1 MVILFTLWLILKWS
15 FPTWLWVIGGLLF
28 AGHIAKTGKG
38 IRDISKGNYKRKKK
52 TSIGSQSAML
62 PVFLALALTFGS
74 LPDGNAIIQD
84 GQGWIIL
91 FILIL
96 SGLLTG
102 AVVTA
107 NSSNKKKKKIS
118 VKSDGE
124 IIKEA
129 HSEDSASEGKNLVI
143 RVDEGGKNKSN
154 FKINLKVARMFSKMI
169 PKKAREEMEKKGI
182 DLNDVI
188 QQIKDKAEVG
198 VLAEVEDGNEHI
210 TISIE

>member
-1 MVILFTLWLILKWS
+1 
-15 FPTWLWVIGGLLF
+15 
-28 AGHIAKTGKG
+28 
-38 IRDISKGNYKRKKK
+38 
-52 TSIGSQSAML
+52 ML
-62 PVFLALALTFGS
+62 PVFLALALAFGS

-84 GQGWIIL
+84 GQGWIL
-91 FILIL
+91 LSILII
-96 SGLLTG
+96 SGLLSG

-107 NSSNKKKKKIS
+107 NARNNKDKKIS

-129 HSEDSASEGKNLVI
+129 DSKDSASKGKNLVI
-143 RVDEGGKNKSN
+143 RVKEGDKNKSN
-154 FKINLKVARMFSKMI
+154 FKISLKAARMFSKMI

-188 QQIKDKAEVG
+188 QQIKDKTEVG
-198 VLAEVEDGNEHI
+198 VLVEVEDGDEHI